1 MVGRCVCG
9 GGGGGGG
16 GRRGEVTSS
25 TELILARKTPSVL
38 LWFRSAIKA
47 WMNYRRRWHNI

>member
-1 MVGRCVCG
+1 MVGRCVC

-47 WMNYRRRWHNI
+47 WMNYRRRWHNV